1 MENPGAKMAAA
12 SLMKAATEVLQV
24 PPKVAVTAMLYLHRF
39 QSAAVHQH
47 DSCQVRVYLAV
58 FPASPE
64 YPQGSCYVYPM
75 WTRTGLHLQLA
86 FLLLHHLFM
95 DAALMQPVR
104 VPPASYY
111 YCTAV

>member
-47 DSCQVRVYLAV
+47 DSCQVLTQEPFRLV
-58 FPASPE
+58 
-64 YPQGSCYVYPM
+64 C
-75 WTRTGLHLQLA
+75 
-86 FLLLHHLFM
+86 
-95 DAALMQPVR
+95 AALFV
-104 VPPASYY
+104 ASKVNEVCIAALLSGTRSEVSRCNQCMCSSVCHGTSY
-111 YCTAV
+111 TARIPDAPF